1 MLDIRYI
8 AFEAVLQEGSF
19 EQAANRLAITQSA
32 VSQRIRQLE
41 TELGQVLLMRTKPV
55 RPTPAGRRLL
65 PYLAQMRLLQTE
77 ADRALQS
84 GGGSGAMRLAVG
96 VNADSFATW
105 FWPAV
110 ADVVRQEGLVLDC
123 VLDDQDHTHAL
134 LASGEV
140 LGCVSTRAEPMRGCK
155 AVRLGVMRYR
165 CVGSEDFRQRFFPK
179 GLSRAALSHA
189 PAIVYG
195 HHDDM
200 HEVFLH
206 RHFGLDKGQFPHH
219 VVPSSEGFV
228 AVAQQGLGYGFV
240 PEIQVAT
247 QLRDACLV
255 DLAPDKF
262 EDVTLFWH
270 HWEVQSPIMARLC
283 NAVSAAVLSH
293 PASPL

>member
-1 MLDIRYI
+1 MLDSRYI
-8 AFEAVLQEGSF
+8 AFEAVVQEGSF
-19 EQAANRLAITQSA
+19 EHAARRLALTQSA

-65 PYLAQMRLLQTE
+65 PYLAQIRLLQTE
-77 ADRALQS
+77 AGRALDS
-84 GGGSGAMRLAVG
+84 GGVSGAMRLAVG

-110 ADVVRQEGLVLDC
+110 ADVVKHEGLVLDC

-134 LASGEV
+134 LASGDV
-140 LGCVSTRAEPMRGCK
+140 LGCVSTRPEAMRGCL

-165 CVGSEDFRQRFFPK
+165 CVGSPDFRRRFFPR
-179 GLSRAALSHA
+179 GLSRRALSQA

-200 HEVFLH
+200 HEAFLR

-228 AVAQQGLGYGFV
+228 AVAEHGLGYGFV
-240 PEIQVAT
+240 PEIQVAA
-247 QLRDACLV
+247 QLTEGSLMDF
-255 DLAPDKF
+255 APDKI

-283 NAVSAAVLSH
+283 AAVVEGARQL
-293 PASPL
+293 AL